1 MKPDFFI
8 FNDLK
13 GSVSVFWVLI
23 FMLGTQP
30 SVKATGNAPLSIPD
44 DNIQGVT
51 SARMISQ
58 EGIFKSNSQIE
69 ISCSIS
75 HSWVGD
81 LTLVLIAPNGTSMII
96 ADGIGKNR
104 FSDGC
109 PSDNLSLVFTA
120 DGMPLDNITCEFSA
134 AADDHNAFLQGSAVK
149 SGKYLPKESLSKL
162 HGLSIKGAW
171 SLRIIDAAPGNIG
184 WLLDWDFH
192 IGNIPAVNPVLV
204 LSDPA
209 NEPVVGNAYELFDV
223 VNSRD
228 NQDII
233 IPFAIPDLM
242 EVTLEVFD
250 QRGKNVYSK
259 ELLFLKGQNQ
269 FNLKKKG
276 LGKGIYYYYI
286 KTQNHLL
293 SRKMVLN

>member
-1 MKPDFFI
+1 MKPDSFI
-8 FNDLK
+8 FNGLK
-13 GSVSVFWVLI
+13 GSFSVFYVLF
-23 FMLGTQP
+23 FMFGTLL
-30 SVKATGNAPLSIPD
+30 SANATGSAPLSIPD

-69 ISCSIS
+69 ISCYIS

-104 FSDGC
+104 YSDGC
-109 PSDNLSLVFTA
+109 PSDNLSLIFTA
-120 DGMPLDNITCEFSA
+120 DGLPLDNITCEFSD
-134 AADDHNAFLQGSAVK
+134 AADDQTATLQGSAVK
-149 SGKYLPKESLSKL
+149 AGKYLPKESFFKL
-162 HGLSIKGAW
+162 QGLSIKGLW
-171 SLRIIDAAPGNIG
+171 SLQIIDAAPGNIG

-192 IGNIPAVNPVLV
+192 IGNIPAANPAVT
-204 LSDPA
+204 LSDPI
-209 NEPVVGNAYELFDV
+209 NEPVVGYTYELFDFI
-223 VNSRD
+223 NSRD
-228 NQDII
+228 KQDII

-250 QRGKNVYSK
+250 QRGKNVFSK

-269 FNLKKKG
+269 FNVKRKDLK
-276 LGKGIYYYYI
+276 KGIYYYYI
-286 KTQNHLL
+286 KTQNQLL